1 MNADTTKNLNTD
13 EHGSRAR
20 IAPGRVTLLLL
31 TGSRLLCSKYTN
43 DESLIQAMT
52 TAHSSVAG
60 VLLNKNSDV
69 GDAIGALVA
78 HGAIRV
84 VIRVHPW

>member
-1 MNADTTKNLNTD
+1 
-13 EHGSRAR
+13 
-20 IAPGRVTLLLL
+20 
-31 TGSRLLCSKYTN
+31 
-43 DESLIQAMT
+43 MT
-52 TAHSSVAG
+52 AAQSSVAG